1 MFSKSFQPTQ
11 HKIIRI
17 LCLTAVVLLLSFL
30 YGTRALFYA
39 FFTDPAVLKGRRL
52 PPVLCATAAAQPP
65 GPDGTGYTAGP
76 ASPLSREPLRDP
88 FRPGVSAPVR
98 DDVLLPEARQGAGHP
113 ENPAPPVQT
122 YRPDRS
128 REPELFAVFPLDY
141 ISAADLHQSL
151 ADLGIRG
158 RLALSA
164 VSNALLFSGTM
175 AEKQRLRELIRRLD
189 VPGRQVTLQAT
200 ILSVNRSA
208 ERDLGMQWN
217 WDALPRYTGTEAD
230 GAGES
235 GSGSSGSDYPGHF
248 KFWSSTRAEFRF
260 RATLRALVTSG
271 KARVLATPSLITL
284 PGKEA
289 SIFIGSHIPVVTE
302 KRQDGES
309 AYSTEYVDAGIK
321 LTYLPVIGKD
331 GLITSQ
337 VHTEVS
343 TPVLVGELKNY
354 RINSRSADTTVRMRN
369 GETLAIGGL
378 ASEEEQRRL
387 QQVPLLAKIPVLGE
401 LFKYRY
407 RSRSRTEV
415 IILLTPYLTEAG
427 RSPAIYDTKL
437 LQEGPERPRKKKD
450 RLPEQPVRTQG

>member
-200 ILSVNRSA
+200 MPCPVTPVRKRTVPASPEAAPPAPTI
-208 ERDLGMQWN
+208 RDI
-217 WDALPRYTGTEAD
+217 
-230 GAGES
+230 S
-235 GSGSSGSDYPGHF
+235 SSGPRPGR
-248 KFWSSTRAEFRF
+248 SSVSGPRCVPSSRPAKPGSWR
-260 RATLRALVTSG
+260 RRALSRCP
-271 KARVLATPSLITL
+271 ARKRASSSAAT
-284 PGKEA
+284 
-289 SIFIGSHIPVVTE
+289 
-302 KRQDGES
+302 
-309 AYSTEYVDAGIK
+309 
-321 LTYLPVIGKD
+321 
-331 GLITSQ
+331 
-337 VHTEVS
+337 
-343 TPVLVGELKNY
+343 
-354 RINSRSADTTVRMRN
+354 SRS
-369 GETLAIGGL
+369 
-378 ASEEEQRRL
+378 
-387 QQVPLLAKIPVLGE
+387 
-401 LFKYRY
+401 
-407 RSRSRTEV
+407 
-415 IILLTPYLTEAG
+415 
-427 RSPAIYDTKL
+427 
-437 LQEGPERPRKKKD
+437 
-450 RLPEQPVRTQG
+450 

>member
-1 MFSKSFQPTQ
+1 MFSKSFQITQ
-11 HKIIRI
+11 QKFIRI

-30 YGTRALFYA
+30 GGTRALFYA
-39 FFTDPAVLKGRRL
+39 LFTDPAVLRGRRL
-52 PPVLCATAAAQPP
+52 PPVLCATAAAARPAE
-65 GPDGTGYTAGP
+65 GGSYTAGP
-76 ASPLSREPLRDP
+76 SSPLSRGPLRDP
-88 FRPGVSAPVR
+88 FRLDLPAPVR
-98 DDVLLPEARQGAGHP
+98 DDVPRPGARQGTVPPGKP
-113 ENPAPPVQT
+113 PLPVQ
-122 YRPDRS
+122 PPPPGRS
-128 REPELFAVFPLDY
+128 QEAELFAVFPLDY
-141 ISAADLHQSL
+141 ISAADLHKSL
-151 ADLGIRG
+151 QDLGIRG
-158 RLALSA
+158 KLALSA
-164 VSNALLFSGTM
+164 VSNALLFSGTA
-175 AEKQRLRELIRRLD
+175 AEKQRLQGLIRRLD
-189 VPGRQVTLQAT
+189 VPGRQVTLRAT

-208 ERDLGMQWN
+208 EKDLGVQWN
-217 WDALPRYTGTEAD
+217 WDVIPRFADTGGD
-230 GAGES
+230 DS
-235 GSGSSGSDYPGHF
+235 GDSGGGSSDSGYPGHF
-248 KFWSSTRAEFRF
+248 RFWSSTRAEFRF
-260 RATLRALVTSG
+260 RTTLRALVTSG
-271 KARVLATPSLITL
+271 KAKILATPSLITL

-309 AYSTEYVDAGIK
+309 TYSTEYVDAGIK

-378 ASEEEQRRL
+378 VSEEEQRRL
-387 QQVPLLAKIPVLGE
+387 EQIPLLSKIPILGE

-407 RSRSRTEV
+407 RSRNKTEV

-437 LQEGPERPRKKKD
+437 LENETERARKQKD
-450 RLPEQPVRTQG
+450 RPPQQPVQTQC